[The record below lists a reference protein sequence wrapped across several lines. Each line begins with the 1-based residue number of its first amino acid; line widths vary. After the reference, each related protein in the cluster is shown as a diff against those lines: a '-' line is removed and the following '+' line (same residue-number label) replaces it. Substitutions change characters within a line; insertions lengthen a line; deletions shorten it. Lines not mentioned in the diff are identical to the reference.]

1 MIKSTEIDTAL
12 IKAEDFLKDLG
23 FEKPKLSEHQRIL
36 QIGLLDHEIGKAIEQ
51 RDLIVE
57 EIKSLGYRFVTLDLL
72 CVQRIS
78 RGEEKE
84 SPDEPDEQAD

>member
-1 MIKSTEIDTAL
+1 MIKSTEIDTTL

-36 QIGLLDHEIGKAIEQ
+36 QIGLLDHEIAKAIEQ

-57 EIKSLGYRFVTLDLL
+57 EIKSLGYRFVTLDL

-84 SPDEPDEQAD
+84 SLDEPDEQAD

>member
-1 MIKSTEIDTAL
+1 MIKSTEIDTTL

-36 QIGLLDHEIGKAIEQ
+36 QIGLPDHQIGKAIEQ

-57 EIKSLGYRFVTLDLL
+57 EIKSLGYRFVTLDLCL
-72 CVQRIS
+72 QSVS
-78 RGEEKE
+78 HDEEKE
-84 SPDEPDEQAD
+84 SQD

>member
-51 RDLIVE
+51 RDLIVG
-57 EIKSLGYRFVTLDLL
+57 EIKSLGYRFVTLDL

>member
-1 MIKSTEIDTAL
+1 MTKSTKTETSL

-36 QIGLLDHEIGKAIEQ
+36 QIGLPDHQIGKAIEQ

-57 EIKSLGYRFVTLDLL
+57 EIKSLGYRFVTLDL
-72 CVQRIS
+72 CVHS
-78 RGEEKE
+78 VSHDGEKE
-84 SPDEPDEQAD
+84 SQD